1 MASLSTSNDR
11 SLIVLGRTSV
21 RCAFALFLS
30 IATLATHAPATAAV
44 RRCGDF
50 IATAGEDRVSE
61 NAAKQK
67 AMALWID
74 AAGKQGPAFT
84 AWRLAIDKS
93 LSCLTLPT
101 GMHLCQ
107 VLARP
112 CGISQVPEALPPGTT
127 PVAPAAPKRE
137 QRS

>member
-1 MASLSTSNDR
+1 MVGLSTSGYHGLNVR
-11 SLIVLGRTSV
+11 GQNTQGGLVTFLGLLAVLAILT
-21 RCAFALFLS
+21 
-30 IATLATHAPATAAV
+30 PATAAV

-67 AMALWID
+67 AMTLWVE
-74 AAGKQGPAFT
+74 AAGQHGPAFT

-93 LSCLTLPT
+93 LSCSKLAD
-101 GMHLCQ
+101 GMYRCQ

-112 CGISQVPEALPPGTT
+112 CGVTQVPDALPPGTA
-127 PVAPAAPKRE
+127 PALPAAPKRE
-137 QRS
+137 QRI